1 MRLKRIGLTRFKAFQ
16 QAEIEVAPLT
26 VLIGKNNA
34 GKSTVLHALTLLAQ
48 TVERPNPEQLS
59 TSGERVDLGN
69 DPLDL
74 THGPRHEG
82 WGISLVWEGEVE
94 GLRTTTQ
101 LDVKTHQPSEPYRQ
115 IFDTE
120 RVVSI
125 RLTDQITIRVAVSW
139 PFSNQNEAF
148 RVEATGPN
156 IALSTKAQAG
166 MSSAWN
172 SYPATSYSNVPM
184 EIEAAKEGRGDAIE
198 RLAYQVATPLL
209 MHALPQSIR
218 SFRYVGADRHV
229 KSSAFE
235 VRQGPVENPKTAEE
249 IVNALAFN
257 RTIRERVSAD
267 CRRVFTFGIDSQL
280 IAGPKLTLVAVD
292 ENGRALNAVNLG
304 SGFVQF
310 AWILAHLDMAVADA
324 LTYPIHHPIPFVGV
338 EEPEL
343 HLHPAQQPDI
353 ATILV
358 NYVNANRQI
367 ITTTQSEH
375 LLMAFLQLVLEGQIT
390 PDDLAV
396 YYVEKGT
403 VQRLR
408 VDAQG
413 RLDGGLKGFFEADEK
428 ELLSRLETLLGSK

>member
-1 MRLKRIGLTRFKAFQ
+1 VIKHQDEGSPIVDAAHAINHGQVPLARSTAAGDLYILRAKSATEDEGARAQRMIVESAVRLGAQVLSPQHNSATGVSALNRAL
-16 QAEIEVAPLT
+16 QARLNPPQPGKPEVQISSEVVFRLGDR

-292 ENGRALNAVNLG
+292 ENV
-304 SGFVQF
+304 S
-310 AWILAHLDMAVADA
+310 
-324 LTYPIHHPIPFVGV
+324 
-338 EEPEL
+338 
-343 HLHPAQQPDI
+343 
-353 ATILV
+353 
-358 NYVNANRQI
+358 
-367 ITTTQSEH
+367 
-375 LLMAFLQLVLEGQIT
+375 
-390 PDDLAV
+390 
-396 YYVEKGT
+396 
-403 VQRLR
+403 
-408 VDAQG
+408 
-413 RLDGGLKGFFEADEK
+413 
-428 ELLSRLETLLGSK
+428 TLLGSPVAAA